1 MLDPSEIDFKKLP
14 SVSIENRRQL
24 PESSCIYFAIDSQDK
39 IQYIGMTVNV
49 KKRWRHHHRFE
60 ELEQIG
66 GIRIVYLEVSEPAL
80 LPAIELALIKYFSPF
95 LNDLTVLAAA
105 HAALASKRAIPD
117 GWVSIQTTIALPVG
131 LVNRWRSATP
141 TDRGCVVEIG
151 MSAMQMENLGENK

>member
-1 MLDPSEIDFKKLP
+1 MIDPSEIDFKKLP
-14 SVSIENRRQL
+14 SVSIKDRKQL

-80 LPAIELALIKYFSPF
+80 LPAIELALIEYFSPF
-95 LNDLTVLAAA
+95 LNDLTVLDRTG
-105 HAALASKRAIPD
+105 AALEALRIKRHTLRAGADSK
-117 GWVSIQTTIALPVG
+117 Q
-131 LVNRWRSATP
+131 RSRYP
-141 TDRGCVVEIG
+141 L
-151 MSAMQMENLGENK
+151 S